1 MTIDNDELDEIDL
14 SVTHAILLLYD
25 AGANRAQAE
34 RALRERIEIMCDALD
49 EFEDMSR
56 PDSTHPWHPSNKQFV
71 H

>member
-1 MTIDNDELDEIDL
+1 MLDDDLDEIDL

-34 RALRERIEIMCDALD
+34 RALRERIGIMFDVLE
-49 EFEDMSR
+49 EFEEASR
-56 PDSTHPWHPSNKQFV
+56 PDSIHPWYPSNKSF